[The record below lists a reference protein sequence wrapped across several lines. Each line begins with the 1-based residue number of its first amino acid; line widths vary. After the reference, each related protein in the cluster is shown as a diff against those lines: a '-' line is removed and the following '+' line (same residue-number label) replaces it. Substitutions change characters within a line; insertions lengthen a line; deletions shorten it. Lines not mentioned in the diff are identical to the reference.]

1 VKHPIHPIVVHLPL
15 GLWPAVVLFD
25 LLSRADIGGNTVVRL
40 SFWAIL
46 LGLVAALIAIPTGL
60 IDWLRIKKEK
70 PARRI
75 GLYHM
80 GLNVL
85 VVAIFII
92 NAKIRVQSFRFDTE
106 VDSRALALSIAGAV
120 LLVGS
125 AYLGGLMVYDQGI
138 SVARHSKKK
147 WRAVAESAGA
157 NLPREK

>member
-1 VKHPIHPIVVHLPL
+1 M
-15 GLWPAVVLFD
+15 
-25 LLSRADIGGNTVVRL
+25 VRL

-60 IDWLRIKKEK
+60 VDWLRIKKEK
-70 PARRI
+70 PAWRI

-80 GLNVL
+80 GLNAL
-85 VVAIFII
+85 VVAIFVI

-106 VDSRALALSIAGAV
+106 VDARALTLSIVGAL

-125 AYLGGLMVYDQGI
+125 AYLGGLMVYDHGI

-157 NLPREK
+157 NLPEQK